1 MRTHTLFLDLPAA
14 LVEELLA
21 RTPALARSVI
31 AQLEERTARRA
42 ELRDQLAA
50 LGLLARVDELPA
62 VPTPTSCGIDGSVAV
77 ERLLAHDLLVAGAL
91 AVEGLTPPSEQRY
104 WPEPRHAV
112 WVSLEPHSDANDLL
126 TRAMMAGLEIELA
139 VQAPHDVVLL
149 DGSLATPL
157 IAFDQAARALAA
169 QNEQPASAEHFWDSL
184 PQRLELLLRLLD
196 PPDHRQSWVG
206 IPKYTTRREVASLL
220 GVKDK
225 IDDRALL
232 TSLLEPGEYTRPMT
246 LRQARHPHSFGIS
259 VIPAHYRARTDH
271 LVHKVL
277 QRVDTLQAV
286 YTRPHRWLPALRIEL
301 PRATATDHQR
311 LASVLEV
318 VRFQSSTGA
327 LFEPF
332 PLFLADR
339 MIRHLRRATRA
350 LRHAVREA
358 ASREYPVF
366 EEVFLALESYR
377 SEAFRSP

>member
-157 IAFDQAARALAA
+157 IAFDQAAQALAA
-169 QNEQPASAEHFWDSL
+169 QVEQPASAEHFWDSL
-184 PQRLELLLRLLD
+184 PQRLELLLRLLE

-206 IPKYTTRREVASLL
+206 IPKYTSRREVASLL
-220 GVKDK
+220 GLTDK

-232 TSLLEPGEYTRPMT
+232 TSLLEPGEYTRPMP
-246 LRQARHPHSFGIS
+246 LRQARRPHGFSIL

-301 PRATATDHQR
+301 PARPLPT
-311 LASVLEV
+311 
-318 VRFQSSTGA
+318 STPG
-327 LFEPF
+327 
-332 PLFLADR
+332 
-339 MIRHLRRATRA
+339 
-350 LRHAVREA
+350 
-358 ASREYPVF
+358 
-366 EEVFLALESYR
+366 
-377 SEAFRSP
+377 FRP